1 MLLIVF
7 LVSSFTL
14 GRQTEHNIYGNIVG
28 RRGLE
33 FSIGLPQYIQER
45 RAISIYF
52 SLTRHAYG
60 GFCNLDEL
68 WISFARGNLACER
81 PSFVRVQC
89 TTSEPFVSLRWCGR
103 SICRFTDSRRKYFKQ
118 RISYCPNSCA
128 GFNFMELR
136 TSLSGDIHPLPGP
149 DTSGSRIVIHGNR
162 PTRRIPDS
170 GGHVSAN
177 CNRIQL
183 TKNSQSTVHKNQH
196 KLLEIAHLNAELLKC
211 RQHFIET
218 KELALELDFDIL
230 TISETYFG
238 W

>member
-14 GRQTEHNIYGNIVG
+14 GRQTEPNIYGNIVG

-81 PSFVRVQC
+81 PSFVRVQY

-103 SICRFTDSRRKYFKQ
+103 SMCRFTDSRRKYFKQ

-183 TKNSQSTVHKNQH
+183 TKNAQSTVHKNQH